1 MQAFMFRFMFFVI
14 HNSIFGFHVSYIH
27 HTFGTFPIYLYFT
40 SNKHQM
46 LLFEA
51 LWGLDISV
59 CVCSCE
65 KSLDM
70 VCLLVQLKGTWVW
83 MRLRPLNQRIC
94 PRRSSL
100 SAQSISSSSSASS
113 SPSSSPGSRP
123 SPASFRQGRR
133 SVGTVAITWK
143 PGLLYWLLLWFDQK
157 TVVWCYGEQLGAIL
171 TILHAWWTGQ

>member
-1 MQAFMFRFMFFVI
+1 MFRFISPLTTCWCIMSRWSVWLRLCGNFV
-14 HNSIFGFHVSYIH
+14 S
-27 HTFGTFPIYLYFT
+27 
-40 SNKHQM
+40 
-46 LLFEA
+46 
-51 LWGLDISV
+51 
-59 CVCSCE
+59 VCSCGRVA
-65 KSLDM
+65 L
-70 VCLLVQLKGTWVW
+70 CLVLLLQSNSTWVW

-143 PGLLYWLLLWFDQK
+143 PDFLHSNLTRKRLCVFLLSGHEFFLPSFTLEGSHSSWLFLP
-157 TVVWCYGEQLGAIL
+157 
-171 TILHAWWTGQ
+171 